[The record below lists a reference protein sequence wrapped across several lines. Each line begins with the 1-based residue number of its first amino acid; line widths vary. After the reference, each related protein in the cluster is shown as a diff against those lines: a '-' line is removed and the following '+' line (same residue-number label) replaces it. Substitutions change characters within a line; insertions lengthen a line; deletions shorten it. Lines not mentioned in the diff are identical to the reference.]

1 MHLRSTILIN
11 VSYSFDVYT
20 LLHPFPSHR
29 CGQSFYRVLFGFH
42 TGSWGVGPRR
52 WSRHMYSFFIIP
64 TWPFSTPC
72 FGSVLIIASLSRVL
86 APRGARRLCA
96 VLALDGYL
104 VLYGVLLVFVDPVSF
119 QMALHCGGR
128 AAVLVGSSLV
138 QIKRPGVRSSI
149 CTARAG
155 WPPTSRRSTCVG

>member
-1 MHLRSTILIN
+1 MHWFPAIAAGVRLPN
-11 VSYSFDVYT
+11 
-20 LLHPFPSHR
+20 PFPSHR

-42 TGSWGVGPRR
+42 TGSWGVGPRC

-86 APRGARRLCA
+86 APRGLADCA
-96 VLALDGYL
+96 QSWPWMVI
-104 VLYGVLLVFVDPVSF
+104 LYCMVFCSYPVSF

-128 AAVLVGSSLV
+128 AEVLVGSSLV

-149 CTARAG
+149 CTARAW
-155 WPPTSRRSTCVG
+155 WPPTSRRSTRVG